1 VVIAVAFDTQGRVA
15 TEKWIR
21 PTEASRPQF
30 IIDLMGWSDSDRKPP
45 AAPAYPCLIDENH
58 IVAELYNMV
67 NVPMAVW
74 IDEEGRM
81 VRAPE
86 PAGAGDTFRTMDR
99 TTFRM
104 PKEAVA
110 DAKHQR
116 RVYVDALR
124 DWVENGASS
133 VHALSPEEARR
144 QMRVPGEQ
152 EARAAAN
159 FRLGLELHRLGRSE
173 AALRYL
179 AEARRLRPES
189 WSYRRQSW
197 ELEEAGKAA
206 GPEFWAAVDALG
218 DERYYPAI
226 EMAGMKRPNSSQ

>member
-1 VVIAVAFDTQGRVA
+1 VAFDSQGPAA

-21 PTEASRPQF
+21 PTDASSRPQF
-30 IIDLMGWSDSDRKPP
+30 IIDFMGWSDSARKPP
-45 AAPAYPCLIDENH
+45 AAPTYPCLIDENH
-58 IVAELYNMV
+58 VVAELYNMV

-81 VRAPE
+81 VRTPE

-99 TTFRM
+99 HTYKM

-110 DAKHQR
+110 EAKQQR
-116 RVYVDALR
+116 KVYVDALR

-133 VHALSPEEARR
+133 VYALSSEEARR
-144 QMRVPGEQ
+144 KMSVPSEQ
-152 EARAAAN
+152 EALAAAN
-159 FRLGLELHRLGRSE
+159 FRLGLELHRLGRPE
-173 AALRYL
+173 AALKCL

-197 ELEEAGKAA
+197 ELEETGKAA

-218 DERYYPAI
+218 DERYYPPI
-226 EMAGMKRPNSSQ
+226 EMAGMKL

>member
-1 VVIAVAFDTQGRVA
+1 VVIAVAFDTQGRAA

-21 PTEASRPQF
+21 PTDASSRPQF
-30 IIDLMGWSDSDRKPP
+30 IVDLMGWSDSDRKPP
-45 AAPAYPCLIDENH
+45 ASPTYPCLIDENH
-58 IVAELYNMV
+58 VVAELYNMV

-81 VRAPE
+81 VRTPE

-99 TTFRM
+99 STYKM

-110 DAKHQR
+110 EAKHQR
-116 RVYVDALR
+116 KVYVDALR

-133 VHALSPEEARR
+133 VHALSSEEARR

-152 EARAAAN
+152 EALAAAN
-159 FRLGLELHRLGRSE
+159 FRLGLELHRLGRPEE
-173 AALRYL
+173 AFSYL

-218 DERYYPAI
+218 DERYYPPI
-226 EMAGMKRPNSSQ
+226 EMAGMKL

>member
-1 VVIAVAFDTQGRVA
+1 MVIAVAFDTQGRAA

-21 PTEASRPQF
+21 PTDASSRPQF
-30 IIDLMGWSDSDRKPP
+30 IIDLMGWSDSGGKPP
-45 AAPAYPCLIDENH
+45 ASPTYPCLIDENH
-58 IVAELYNMV
+58 VLAELYNMV

-81 VRAPE
+81 VRTPE

-99 TTFRM
+99 STYKM

-110 DAKHQR
+110 EAKHKR
-116 RVYVDALR
+116 KVYVDALR

-133 VHALSPEEARR
+133 VHALSSEEARR

-152 EARAAAN
+152 EALAAAN
-159 FRLGLELHRLGRSE
+159 FRLGLELHRLGRPE
-173 AALRYL
+173 AALRCL
-179 AEARRLRPES
+179 SEARRLRPES

-218 DERYYPAI
+218 ETRYYYPPI
-226 EMAGMKRPNSSQ
+226 EMEGMKR